1 MSYGFIVYFIIMMY
15 TLLHAYFIVP
25 CEIYVANHKNVAS
38 LRVIKRKGLYLIS
51 LRLLRTINTSA
62 LPLLTTN
69 KLKDSRE
76 TRDMHNRPI

>member
-1 MSYGFIVYFIIMMY
+1 MALLFTLKIAY

-25 CEIYVANHKNVAS
+25 CEIYVANYKNVAT
-38 LRVIKRKGLYLIS
+38 LRVIKCKGLYLIS

-62 LPLLTTN
+62 RPLLTTN